1 MSVSAEVTNR
11 HRLSVGRKQVTAQAF
26 VASVSRN
33 EMFDWRDYHV
43 TGDVDLRSMEITVPL
58 LVESAR
64 FDGTVCLS
72 GAYFRR
78 GVNLSGCS
86 FEKKLLMD
94 QTRIEGPL
102 RLDRIVIGNPGAA
115 PRVNVAA
122 LRTIIRA
129 LEAGCGRVRETAV
142 QASAPEQ
149 REIAGRQLL
158 RRTATLWRYERV
170 VAEQTAGAAP
180 VEVVANLDGIR
191 VDGFISLMDS
201 HLMGGLSASFAK
213 VKSDVRLDG
222 ATIHGA
228 VMFRHAWL
236 GELVTD
242 AAIRMPAPRPPRAA
256 RACRIDGELTLTSA
270 KITGDVRLL
279 GVTLGGKLVL
289 QATDV
294 QGNVLCRRPASLAT
308 RLNDGVWML
317 LAQVKGALDFSGARI
332 MGTFDASVAC
342 VGGWVTFDNARI
354 SGSLLLNG
362 FRVENGVDFES
373 TAIGGDLMLQNASIG
388 RSLLLRSKGK
398 RRFERTSIGGKAW
411 LLGID
416 VQGDLDISGLR
427 TGGDLILQSATVRH
441 NLMAGTTGGYVTEIA
456 GAVHLNGASI
466 HGSVEFGGA
475 ILGGD
480 LIFEAATI
488 DGGFALTY
496 HVDDLRGMTV
506 TRPRVGGTVRG
517 ESAVIGKT
525 MSFLGAAIEGGI
537 NMAGA
542 KIHGELLF
550 HSNSF
555 IAGTLASKKVDF
567 NFLGVSKEKERA
579 IVEECRRIVTTVH
592 GDVQLM
598 RAQLL
603 GGVDVSG
610 ANISGALDFRDA
622 TVNASLVC
630 RAVDTQ
636 RTTATRVDLETLN
649 MTGDVDLT
657 GLAVTSGIGPK
668 AEGDLILRDCRIRG
682 RVELVQDDGNN
693 TAAPL
698 GMTRV
703 AGMLRLDAAEI
714 TQLAF
719 CGGMFDERPA
729 GRNRRPRVIL
739 ERARIGR
746 LQMAKPLRDT
756 LDISNMH
763 VDRLDSLDDEDS
775 YTEMLERSDPFKK
788 SNYLAVENLLRNAG
802 RQADADTV
810 HVLMRRRDRR
820 MGYGM
825 AHGRMRNL
833 LQSGLDYF
841 LDKTIGYGTTSSR
854 VVITMLL
861 LFMLSV
867 IVFQDRRRVEFDL
880 QRTVLQ
886 HDAVVHPKQE
896 KWGLAESALFAAQLH
911 IPIISLG
918 VKNEVQPSGVEWK
931 AYAMIIAAAHWVMWP
946 LLIASASGVI
956 RKST

>member
-1 MSVSAEVTNR
+1 M
-11 HRLSVGRKQVTAQAF
+11 TAQAF
-26 VASVSRN
+26 VAAVSRN
-33 EMFDWRDYHV
+33 QMCDWRDYHI
-43 TGDVDLRSMEITVPL
+43 TGDVDLRSMEITIPL
-58 LVESAR
+58 IIESAR

-78 GVNLSGCS
+78 GVNLSGCT

-102 RLDRIVIGNPGAA
+102 LLDRVVIGNPSAA
-115 PRVNVAA
+115 PRIDAAA

-129 LEAGCGRVRETAV
+129 LQAGCERVRNTAV
-142 QASAPEQ
+142 QALEPEQ
-149 REIAGRQLL
+149 RERAGQQLL
-158 RRTATLWRYERV
+158 RRTATLWRYERIL
-170 VAEQTAGAAP
+170 EEGTSGTAP
-180 VEVVANLDGIR
+180 VEVVANFDGIR
-191 VDGFISLMDS
+191 VDGFISLMDA

-222 ATIHGA
+222 ARIHGA
-228 VMFRHAWL
+228 VMLRHAWL

-242 AAIRMPAPRPPRAA
+242 AANRMPAPRPLRPA

-279 GVTLGGKLVL
+279 GITLGGKLIL
-289 QATDV
+289 QATDI
-294 QGNVLCRRPASLAT
+294 QGNVLCRRPANLAT

-332 MGTFDASVAC
+332 MGGFDASVAC

-362 FRVENGVDFES
+362 LHVENGVDFES

-398 RRFERTSIGGKAW
+398 QRFERTSIGGKAW

-475 ILGGD
+475 VLGGD

-488 DGGFALTY
+488 EGGFALTY
-496 HVDDLRGMTV
+496 HVDDLRAMTV
-506 TRPRVGGTVRG
+506 TLPHVRGTVRG

-525 MSFLGAAIEGGI
+525 MSFLGATIDGGI
-537 NMAGA
+537 IMPGA
-542 KIHGELLF
+542 KVHGELLF
-550 HSNSF
+550 HSTSF

-579 IVEECRRIVTTVH
+579 IVEECRRIVTVVR

-610 ANISGALDFRDA
+610 TIISGALDLRDA
-622 TVNASLVC
+622 TVNANFVC
-630 RAVDTQ
+630 RAVEAQ
-636 RTTATRVDLETLN
+636 RTSATRVDLETLN

-657 GLAVTSGIGPK
+657 GLAVTTGTGPR

-682 RVELVQDDGNN
+682 RVELVQDDGNSVSG
-693 TAAPL
+693 PL
-698 GMTRV
+698 VMTRV

-719 CGGMFDERPA
+719 CGGMFDARPA
-729 GRNRRPRVIL
+729 GKNGRPRVIL

-746 LQMAKPLRDT
+746 LQMLKPLHDT

-763 VDRLDSLDDEDS
+763 VDRLDTLDDEDS

-788 SNYLAVENLLRNAG
+788 SNYLAVENALRNAG

-810 HVLMRRRDRR
+810 HILMRRRDRR

-825 AHGRMRNL
+825 AHGYLRNL
-833 LQSGLDYF
+833 LQTGLDYF

-854 VVITMLL
+854 IVITMLL
-861 LFMLSV
+861 LFVLSI
-867 IVFQDRRRVEFDL
+867 IVFEDHRRVEFDL
-880 QRTVLQ
+880 QRTRANPN
-886 HDAVVHPKQE
+886 HVVNPKDD
-896 KWGLAESALFAAQLH
+896 KWGVAESALFAAQLH
-911 IPIISLG
+911 VPIISLG
-918 VKNEVQPSGVEWK
+918 VKNDVQPSGVEWK
-931 AYAMIIAAAHWVMWP
+931 AYAMVIAAAHWVMWP
-946 LLIASASGVI
+946 LLLASASGLI
-956 RKST
+956 RRSV